1 LIEETVMT
9 LLKKNIDDD
18 KHFKSVLMAYFILLL
33 HVLLVAGLVL
43 LVIFFR
49 GIINYM
55 VWIFIGGSIV
65 ILASGYH
72 FYKRMKEEGKTL
84 RDILSSPQL
93 SGRTVEVNILGGL
106 ASFKIGRS
114 DNVPLLNSD
123 SSGQHQ
129 KQLEDPNTIRTK
141 ELTELVRLLQNDMI
155 TLEEYNKVKGRI
167 LKS

>member
-1 LIEETVMT
+1 MAF
-9 LLKKNIDDD
+9 LKKKIDED

-55 VWIFIGGSIV
+55 IWIFLAGSIA

-84 RDILSSPQL
+84 RDILSSPRL
-93 SGRTVEVNILGGL
+93 YGRSVEVNILGGL

-114 DNVPLLNSD
+114 DNIPLLNND
-123 SSGQHQ
+123 SSEHHL
-129 KQLEDPNTIRTK
+129 KQLEDPETIRTK
-141 ELTELVRLLQNDMI
+141 ELTELVRLLQDDVI
-155 TLEEYNKVKGRI
+155 TLEEYNKVRRRI
-167 LKS
+167 LER

>member
-1 LIEETVMT
+1 MALKNKIE
-9 LLKKNIDDD
+9 DD

-55 VWIFIGGSIV
+55 IWIFIAGSIV

-84 RDILSSPQL
+84 REILSSPQL
-93 SGRTVEVNILGGL
+93 SGRTVEVSILGGF
-106 ASFKIGRS
+106 ASFKIGRP

-123 SSGQHQ
+123 SFGQHQ
-129 KQLEDPNTIRTK
+129 QQLEDPNTIRTK
-141 ELTELVRLLQNDMI
+141 ELTALVHLLQNDMI
-155 TLEEYNKVKGRI
+155 TLEEYNKAKRQI
-167 LKS
+167 LKL

>member
-1 LIEETVMT
+1 MALKKKIEE
-9 LLKKNIDDD
+9 D

-55 VWIFIGGSIV
+55 IWIFIGGSIA

-72 FYKRMKEEGKTL
+72 FYKRMKAEGKTL

-93 SGRTVEVNILGGL
+93 NGRIVEVNILGGL
-106 ASFKIGRS
+106 ASFKIGRP
-114 DNVPLLNSD
+114 DNVPLLESD
-123 SSGQHQ
+123 SSRQHQ
-129 KQLEDPNTIRTK
+129 QQLEDPNTIRTK
-141 ELTELVRLLQNDMI
+141 ELSELVRLLQNDLI
-155 TLEEYNKVKGRI
+155 TLEEYNKVKRQI

>member
-1 LIEETVMT
+1 MALKNKIE
-9 LLKKNIDDD
+9 DD

-55 VWIFIGGSIV
+55 IWIFIAGSIV

-93 SGRTVEVNILGGL
+93 SGRTVEVSILGGL
-106 ASFKIGRS
+106 ASFKIGRP

-123 SSGQHQ
+123 SFGQHQ
-129 KQLEDPNTIRTK
+129 QQLEDPNTIRTK

-155 TLEEYNKVKGRI
+155 TLEEYNKAKRQI
-167 LKS
+167 LKL

>member
-1 LIEETVMT
+1 
-9 LLKKNIDDD
+9 
-18 KHFKSVLMAYFILLL
+18 MAYFILLL

-55 VWIFIGGSIV
+55 IWIFIAGSIV

-84 RDILSSPQL
+84 REILSSPQL
-93 SGRTVEVNILGGL
+93 SGRTVEVSILGGF
-106 ASFKIGRS
+106 ASFKIGRP

-123 SSGQHQ
+123 SFGQHQ
-129 KQLEDPNTIRTK
+129 QQLEDPNTIRTK
-141 ELTELVRLLQNDMI
+141 ELTALVHLLQNDMI
-155 TLEEYNKVKGRI
+155 TLEEYNKAKRQI
-167 LKS
+167 LKL

>member
-1 LIEETVMT
+1 MALN
-9 LLKKNIDDD
+9 KNIEAD

-33 HVLLVAGLVL
+33 HVLLVTGLVL

-55 VWIFIGGSIV
+55 IWIFIAGSIA

-84 RDILSSPQL
+84 RDILSSPRL

-106 ASFKIGRS
+106 ASFKVGRP

-123 SSGQHQ
+123 SPGTHQ

-141 ELTELVRLLQNDMI
+141 ELTELVRLLQDDMI
-155 TLEEYNKVKGRI
+155 TLEEYNKAKRQI
-167 LKS
+167 LKF